1 MARRVLSVIAGV
13 LTGILLVF
21 IGDGASHSLLPPPA
35 RINFHNREEFIKYV
49 STIPVHGFILML
61 AFWLLAAF
69 FGGFVSSKINNAN
82 WKRSSI
88 ITGTIL
94 LAATVLNL
102 FMIPHPIWM
111 VISAVALTIPA
122 AWLGG
127 KLAS

>member
-1 MARRVLSVIAGV
+1 MAVIAGV

-21 IGDGASHSLLPPPA
+21 IGDGASHSLFPPPA
-35 RINFHNREEFIKYV
+35 GINFHKREEFIKYI
-49 STIPVHGFILML
+49 SAIPAQAFILML

-82 WKRSSI
+82 WRRSSI
-88 ITGTIL
+88 ITGIIL

-102 FMIPHPIWM
+102 FMIPHPLWM